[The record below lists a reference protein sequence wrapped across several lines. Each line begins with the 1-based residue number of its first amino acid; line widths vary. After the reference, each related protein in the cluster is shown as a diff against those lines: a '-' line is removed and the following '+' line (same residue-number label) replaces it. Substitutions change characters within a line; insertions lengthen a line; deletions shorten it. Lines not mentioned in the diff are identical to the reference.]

1 MFDWLERCGINLDS
15 LDSGQSLRL
24 HGALFPRAT
33 PQSICS
39 AVISA
44 RLWPVAGAIG
54 FWHCLRS
61 WERYH
66 GDN

>member
-1 MFDWLERCGINLDS
+1 MLDLLEWFGWDLDS
-15 LDSGQSLRL
+15 LDSGQSMRA
-24 HGALFPRAT
+24 HRFLFPKAK

-39 AVISA
+39 RVIEA
-44 RLWPVAGAIG
+44 ELWPVVWVIG

-66 GDN
+66 

>member
-1 MFDWLERCGINLDS
+1 MLDLLESLGIDLDG

-24 HGALFPRAT
+24 HARLFPSAR

-39 AVISA
+39 RVIEA
-44 RLWPVAGAIG
+44 ELWPVAWAIG

-66 GDN
+66 

>member
-1 MFDWLERCGINLDS
+1 MLDWLERCGLNLDS

-24 HGALFPRAT
+24 HSRIRPNAK

-39 AVISA
+39 AVIEME
-44 RLWPVAGAIG
+44 LWRVAWVVG

-61 WERYH
+61 WERYN
-66 GDN
+66 G

>member
-1 MFDWLERCGINLDS
+1 MLDLIEALGFDLDA

-24 HGALFPRAT
+24 HSVIRPRAK
-33 PQSICS
+33 PQSLCS
-39 AVISA
+39 AVIEA
-44 RLWPVAGAIG
+44 ELWTVAGAIG

-66 GDN
+66 R